1 MVTMGISRTNHK
13 FIDLYNSSGD
23 RIRGELR
30 YSERLKESPVIIIC
44 HSFMAFKDWG
54 FFPYTAER
62 LTEHD
67 YVTLTFNFS
76 HNGVEGDN
84 DRITQFDRF
93 ARNTYSKEME
103 DLRGVIDAV
112 WKGEVGGGIIDRAKI
127 ILLGHSR
134 GGGISILHAAEDE
147 RVKALVTWSAIGK
160 FDRWTG
166 HQKKQWRAQQY
177 LPLAKDPGVSP
188 LRLGIGLLNDIEQ
201 HLERFDIRRA
211 ASRISVPWLLL
222 HGSADI
228 IVPPDETK
236 ILWASSTS
244 SSTEL
249 KLLDSVGHLY
259 NAGTQNEDNYRTLD
273 SIINI
278 TLMWLK
284 EIIK

>member
-30 YSERLKESPVIIIC
+30 YPERLKESPVIVIC

-54 FFPYTAER
+54 FFPYVADR

-93 ARNTYSKEME
+93 ARNTYSKELG
-103 DLRGVIDAV
+103 DLRGVVDAV
-112 WKGEVGGGIIDRAKI
+112 CTGEVGGGIIDRAKI

-134 GGGISILHAAEDE
+134 GGGISILQTAEDE
-147 RVKALVTWSAIGK
+147 RVKALVSWSAIGK

-201 HLERFDIRRA
+201 HLERFDLRRA

-244 SSTEL
+244 SLTEL